1 MTETPFGVSKLNR
14 RLQRLV
20 GVYTCQNATLLEI
33 TCHGSYAIFHS
44 SLTDGNIP
52 RDSTY
57 VLYEEESIPTWLFAT
72 MSSCAALGIAMAI
85 SFFLFNVKHRNNRW
99 GWNNISS

>member
-1 MTETPFGVSKLNR
+1 MHGVIS
-14 RLQRLV
+14 
-20 GVYTCQNATLLEI
+20 LLDAMSCDK
-33 TCHGSYAIFHS
+33 TQYAIFHF
-44 SLTDGNIP
+44 SLSDGNIP

-85 SFFLFNVKHRNNRW
+85 RFFLFNVKHRNNRYVW
-99 GWNNISS
+99 YYISS

>member
-1 MTETPFGVSKLNR
+1 MHGVISLLDAPSCDK
-14 RLQRLV
+14 
-20 GVYTCQNATLLEI
+20 TL
-33 TCHGSYAIFHS
+33 YAIFHF
-44 SLTDGNIP
+44 SLSDGNIP

-85 SFFLFNVKHRNNRW
+85 GFFLFNVKHRNNR
-99 GWNNISS
+99 